1 MTAVPCPRGR
11 GRHRSRQDGAAAGGA
26 DLTCRGAATRLASAM
41 TTLVSGRVVD
51 DETGEG
57 VPDVLVEALGDWTLT
72 SRRLALTQTGNA
84 GGFALAV
91 KGPVDTP
98 SHPAIVRL
106 RVQDVAGRALA
117 DDRDVTVLG
126 A

>member
-1 MTAVPCPRGR
+1 
-11 GRHRSRQDGAAAGGA
+11 
-26 DLTCRGAATRLASAM
+26 M

-51 DETGEG
+51 DATGEG

-117 DDRDVTVLG
+117 GDRDVTVLG
-126 A
+126 AQQTVGADPRAQGRPRGPRRHASHGQGALRQRR